1 MATLYLTVSYLS
13 GVGAIVHAATR
24 PESEWVRAD
33 RSKASWLT
41 ILGVGT
47 LFALG
52 IVVAL
57 VYAIGIVPLL
67 ASKESSSR
75 SSSSEFEKR

>member
-1 MATLYLTVSYLS
+1 MVTLYLTVSYLS

-33 RSKASWLT
+33 RSKVSWLT
-41 ILGVGT
+41 VLGLGT
-47 LFALG
+47 LFAVG

-57 VYAIGIVPLL
+57 VYAIGVMPLL
-67 ASKESSSR
+67 LAKDSSSG
-75 SSSSEFEKR
+75 SSSEFEKR